1 MASGGDE
8 DSDAVLSD
16 VEGEES
22 VPVEIRSSGGDE
34 VSVERYR
41 ELLAELDR
49 ERKAREAA
57 EKGKSEIQVSFN
69 RLKALTHEAIKKR
82 DEAGRQ
88 RDEAIREKEE
98 VLKLKDAV
106 AVELAEV
113 SKIRDELLKQRNEAS
128 KELDE
133 VVKER
138 DALKSEM
145 ENAAH
150 MLVTGIDKISGK
162 VSSYKDFV
170 AGGLPKSQKYS
181 GLPAVAYGVIKRT
194 NEIVVELLKQIDA
207 TTKSRN
213 EAREQVEQRNYEIA
227 IEVSELEATISQLR
241 EELDKKTSFE
251 EGLKKLLEEKDL
263 QMSEVEKDM
272 SEKVA
277 LAEKE
282 GSEMKRLLGDYDD
295 KLRNLESKMDVQRPL
310 LVDQLNM
317 ISKLHDQIY
326 NVIKVVDANKSDQS
340 ELSESLFLPQE
351 TDMEENIRASLAGME
366 YIYDLIKNV
375 VEKTKDV
382 VEDRNSEVKRL
393 NETVSRL
400 IKEKEDIGS
409 LLRSALSK
417 RMMTDPAS
425 KTNDLFHAAENGLRE
440 AGIEF
445 QFQDIIKAGKVS
457 GSRVEKGA
465 SESYDDEI
473 ISLATALENI
483 VKASQL
489 QIIELQHLV
498 DELREES
505 GYLKE
510 HIEAQAKD
518 LSQKKLQIEELE
530 ERERVANENV
540 EGLMTDV
547 SAAEEEINRWKMA
560 AEQEAAAGKAV
571 EQELLAQLNTVRQ
584 ELEDVKQ
591 AMIESVAKLKFKEET
606 AAAAMAARDAA
617 EKSLKLAD
625 LRASKLRDRVEE
637 LTRQLEELDTRED
650 SRRNRSGPRYVCW
663 PWQLLGLNIE
673 GSRRVITQPPT
684 SNEMELSEPFL

>member
-22 VPVEIRSSGGDE
+22 VPVEIRSSSGDE

-138 DALKSEM
+138 DALKPEM

-150 MLVTGIDKISGK
+150 MLVTGLIRYQGK
-162 VSSYKDFV
+162 
-170 AGGLPKSQKYS
+170 
-181 GLPAVAYGVIKRT
+181 T
-194 NEIVVELLKQIDA
+194 NEIVVELLKQIEA

-263 QMSEVEKDM
+263 QMSE
-272 SEKVA
+272 
-277 LAEKE
+277 
-282 GSEMKRLLGDYDD
+282 
-295 KLRNLESKMDVQRPL
+295 
-310 LVDQLNM
+310 
-317 ISKLHDQIY
+317 
-326 NVIKVVDANKSDQS
+326 
-340 ELSESLFLPQE
+340 E

-366 YIYDLIKNV
+366 YIYDLIKIV

-445 QFQDIIKAGKVS
+445 QFQDIIKAG
-457 GSRVEKGA
+457 
-465 SESYDDEI
+465 
-473 ISLATALENI
+473 
-483 VKASQL
+483 KASQL

>member
-1 MASGGDE
+1 
-8 DSDAVLSD
+8 
-16 VEGEES
+16 
-22 VPVEIRSSGGDE
+22 
-34 VSVERYR
+34 
-41 ELLAELDR
+41 
-49 ERKAREAA
+49 
-57 EKGKSEIQVSFN
+57 
-69 RLKALTHEAIKKR
+69 
-82 DEAGRQ
+82 
-88 RDEAIREKEE
+88 
-98 VLKLKDAV
+98 
-106 AVELAEV
+106 
-113 SKIRDELLKQRNEAS
+113 
-128 KELDE
+128 
-133 VVKER
+133 
-138 DALKSEM
+138 
-145 ENAAH
+145 
-150 MLVTGIDKISGK
+150 
-162 VSSYKDFV
+162 
-170 AGGLPKSQKYS
+170 
-181 GLPAVAYGVIKRT
+181 
-194 NEIVVELLKQIDA
+194 
-207 TTKSRN
+207 
-213 EAREQVEQRNYEIA
+213 
-227 IEVSELEATISQLR
+227 
-241 EELDKKTSFE
+241 
-251 EGLKKLLEEKDL
+251 
-263 QMSEVEKDM
+263 
-272 SEKVA
+272 
-277 LAEKE
+277 
-282 GSEMKRLLGDYDD
+282 MKRLLGDYDD

-366 YIYDLIKNV
+366 YIYDLIKIV

>member
-22 VPVEIRSSGGDE
+22 VPVEIRSSSGDE

-138 DALKSEM
+138 DALKPEM

-150 MLVTGIDKISGK
+150 MLVTGLIRYQGK
-162 VSSYKDFV
+162 
-170 AGGLPKSQKYS
+170 
-181 GLPAVAYGVIKRT
+181 T
-194 NEIVVELLKQIDA
+194 NEIVVELLKQIEA

-251 EGLKKLLEEKDL
+251 EGGLGDEA
-263 QMSEVEKDM
+263 VT
-272 SEKVA
+272 
-277 LAEKE
+277 
-282 GSEMKRLLGDYDD
+282 GDYDD

-366 YIYDLIKNV
+366 YIYDLIKIV

-425 KTNDLFHAAENGLRE
+425 KTNDLFHAAEN
-440 AGIEF
+440 
-445 QFQDIIKAGKVS
+445 
-457 GSRVEKGA
+457 VEKGA